1 MINRR
6 RAWHPRVASVLVVLS
21 LSAAACGSDD
31 ATADDDIA
39 GDADVVLDAVD
50 QTDQLESVT
59 PADESVD
66 ELSASDEIVEPAE
79 ASEVADRPEVTAIA
93 ADATWQ
99 WQLQGEI
106 NTSYDVDVYDID
118 LFDAP
123 QSIIDALH
131 ADGRTVICYY
141 SAGSF
146 EEWRDDAVTYPAEA
160 LGEPLDGWEGER
172 WIDTRSDV
180 VRAIIEA
187 RHDLA
192 VAKRCD
198 GVEPDNVT
206 AFQNESG
213 FELTADDQ
221 LDFNRFLAT
230 SAHERGLLIALKND
244 LAQISELVEDFDF
257 AVNEE
262 CAEFDE
268 CDAYGPFVDAGK
280 AVLSA
285 EYADRFVNNP
295 DDACAIASTFGLSM
309 LILPLELD
317 DGFRIAC
324 AP

>member
-1 MINRR
+1 MINPKSRSYL
-6 RAWHPRVASVLVVLS
+6 RVASVLVAMS
-21 LSAAACGSDD
+21 LLVAACGDD
-31 ATADDDIA
+31 DDGNADDDT
-39 GDADVVLDAVD
+39 DVVLDTVD
-50 QTDQLESVT
+50 QTDTLESVP
-59 PADESVD
+59 PADE
-66 ELSASDEIVEPAE
+66 LTASDEIADPAE
-79 ASEVADRPEVTAIA
+79 ATEIADRPEPALIA
-93 ADATWQ
+93 PDATWQ
-99 WQLQGEI
+99 WQLQGDI

-123 QSIIDALH
+123 QTVIDALH

-146 EEWRDDAVTYPAEA
+146 EEWRGDAERYPAEA
-160 LGEPLDGWEGER
+160 LGESLDGWEGER
-172 WIDTRSDV
+172 WIDTRNDA
-180 VRAIIEA
+180 VRAIIET

-192 VAKRCD
+192 SEKRCD

-206 AFQNESG
+206 AFQNNSG
-213 FELTADDQ
+213 FDLNADDQ

-244 LAQISELVEDFDF
+244 LSQIPELVADFDF

-280 AVLSA
+280 AVLNA
-285 EYADRFVNNP
+285 EYADRLVNNP
-295 DDACAIASTFGLSM
+295 DEGCSIASTFGLSM
-309 LILPLELD
+309 LILPLDLD
-317 DGFRIAC
+317 DTFRIAC